1 MDEQPHR
8 VAVLGAGNFARDAH
22 LPAIAATPTLQLVA
36 VYSRSSASVESL
48 LKAAKKY
55 ASTSHDIATY
65 SDSAAWEGLDAL
77 LSRSDIPTVVLALPI
92 ALQPSMIRRAFKA
105 GKNIISEKPI
115 APSLAE
121 AKHLIELY
129 EKEYK
134 PKGQT
139 WIVAE
144 QFPYEQSY
152 DKAREIIQ
160 HGKIGEVRAFSA
172 EVFVQPG
179 PLSAAT
185 EWRKT
190 PEYQGGFLLD
200 GGVHFAAGLRH
211 MLPYPI
217 TATYAHSS
225 QIQPSLPPCDTLTG
239 LLTADSPSSSPT
251 PITGSFTFSFGV
263 ESSSTRLYTFRGSK
277 GTLTVNFED
286 PKMHVLT
293 LTTLPHSPDED
304 KPHQLVIEFPA
315 RGVEEEFDAF
325 GEALLAGPKSA
336 EWEWVQRRS
345 GPRAALRDL
354 GLIEGALTSA
364 KERREVDLRELAGE
378 GWFDV

>member
-8 VAVLGAGNFARDAH
+8 VALLGAGHFATDAH

-36 VYSRSSASVESL
+36 VYSRSSASVDSL
-48 LKAAKKY
+48 LKAAKKHP
-55 ASTSHDIATY
+55 STSHDIATY
-65 SDSAAWEGLDAL
+65 SDDPSWEGLDAL
-77 LSRSDIPTVVLALPI
+77 LSRSDVPTVVLALPI
-92 ALQPSMIRRAFKA
+92 AFQPSMIERAFKA
-105 GKNIISEKPI
+105 GKNVISEKPV

-121 AKHLIELY
+121 AKRLIELY

-144 QFPYEQSY
+144 QFPYELSY
-152 DKAREIIQ
+152 CKAREIIQ
-160 HGKIGEVRAFSA
+160 RGTIGEVRTFSA
-172 EVFVQPG
+172 EVYVQPG

-225 QIQPSLPPCDTLTG
+225 QIQPNLPPCDTLTG
-239 LLTADSPSSSPT
+239 LLTVDSPYSAST

-277 GTLTVNFED
+277 GTLSVNFED
-286 PKMHVLT
+286 NKMHVLT
-293 LTTLPHSPDED
+293 LTTLPHAPDED
-304 KPHQLVIEFPA
+304 KPHELVIEFPG

-325 GEALLAGPKSA
+325 GEALLAGPGS
-336 EWEWVQRRS
+336 EQWDMVQTRS
-345 GPRAALRDL
+345 GPRATLRDL

-364 KERREVDLRELAGE
+364 KEGREVDLRELAGE